1 MAQLSPK
8 IKFEYGKVA
17 RMKRWVFLMLPNR
30 ISVFLFRK
38 FLDNNRQRNSLE
50 AAKFVHEINTIYNTK
65 LYFLIPK
72 FLFFALLLGCPAIPS
87 SYQRFLGESIVECRK
102 FPKKRLIISK
112 NVVEQTKKLEK
123 IDLNSH
129 SWKFVSLTLAGFG
142 FIKASA
148 IARDFVK
155 LAAKSEIVL
164 GSPTTKT
171 LAIAV
176 SALLEDQNHSEAAN
190 LISKHQSVDPS
201 KALDSHQA
209 YLELVYPSFKSKAK
223 KELPPADRGEAIFN
237 ELICDKVVALVAP
250 GQISTKS
257 GREIDSRDTVARIKF
272 YGRASMHDSTFGG
285 TRCDITSHNSDI
297 LIAASKGD
305 MSANRVFQEAPDL
318 KLIVSKKKGFENS
331 LGLPVKVMTSWAPTL
346 LTTAT
351 SGTLLLFEILKAKP
365 KKIFMCGFDFYTNPL
380 GYNPELLTI
389 YRDGSAPGLQN
400 GELMWKGKSLSR
412 CSLARNHLS
421 HNLKSDFLLVKNLY
435 ELSGLIDGT
444 PEVLEILNLTAD
456 EYDARLEEMLGDW

>member
-1 MAQLSPK
+1 
-8 IKFEYGKVA
+8 
-17 RMKRWVFLMLPNR
+17 MLPNR

-38 FLDNNRQRNSLE
+38 FLDSNRQRNSLE
-50 AAKFVHEINTIYNTK
+50 AAKFVHEISTIYDTK
-65 LYFLIPK
+65 LYFLIPR
-72 FLFFALLLGCPAIPS
+72 FLFFAFSLGCPAIPS
-87 SYQRFLGESIVECRK
+87 GYQRFLGESIVECRK
-102 FPKKRLIISK
+102 FPKKRLIVSR

-123 IDLNSH
+123 IDSNSH
-129 SWKFVSLTLAGFG
+129 SWKFVSLMLAGFG

-155 LAAKSEIVL
+155 IAAKSETAL

-190 LISKHQSVDPS
+190 LISKYQIADPS
-201 KALDSHQA
+201 RINLNSHQA
-209 YLELVYPSFKSKAK
+209 YLKLVYPSFKSKAK
-223 KELPPADRGEAIFN
+223 KELPPANRGEAIFN
-237 ELICDKVVALVAP
+237 ELIYDKVVALVAP

-257 GREIDSRDTVARIKF
+257 GREIDSKDTVVRIKY

-285 TRCDITSHNSDI
+285 KRCDITSHNSDI
-297 LIAASKGD
+297 LIAASRGD
-305 MSANRVFQEAPDL
+305 VSANRVFQEAPDL
-318 KLIVSKKKGFENS
+318 KLVVSKKKGFENS

-351 SGTLLLFEILKAKP
+351 SGTLLLFEILKANP
-365 KKIFMCGFDFYTNPL
+365 KKIFMYGFDFYTNPL
-380 GYNPELLTI
+380 GYNPELLAI

-400 GELMWKGKSLSR
+400 GELMWNGKSLSK

-421 HNLKSDFLLVKNLY
+421 HNLRSDFLLVKNLY